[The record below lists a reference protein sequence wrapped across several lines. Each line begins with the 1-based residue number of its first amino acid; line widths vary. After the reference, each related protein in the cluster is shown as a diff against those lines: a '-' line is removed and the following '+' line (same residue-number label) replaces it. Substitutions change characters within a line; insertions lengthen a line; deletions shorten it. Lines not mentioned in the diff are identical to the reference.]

1 LKKEN
6 NDVTGA
12 YTVIQSKFAKII
24 VKKVW
29 KDTWYLSKLNDIDM
43 GSVSAE
49 KLLPWNSSKLL
60 PKRTLKKTTTR
71 TKSKRF
77 AAFNSS
83 PKETYIK
90 TLKYI
95 IGFTLCIKFY
105 FKSQKCYLPLTGT
118 FDWVGFL
125 FLWRGESPTPC
136 IIEAG
141 SQRQKSLHIADAGSR
156 YLPVVYI

>member
-1 LKKEN
+1 MFLRRI
-6 NDVTGA
+6 
-12 YTVIQSKFAKII
+12 IQSKFARNYS
-24 VKKVW
+24 KKVL
-29 KDTWYLSKLNDIDM
+29 KDTWYFSKLNDIDM

-49 KLLPWNSSKLL
+49 KLRLWNSSKLL
-60 PKRTLKKTTTR
+60 PKLTLKKTTTR

-77 AAFNSS
+77 AAFNPS

-90 TLKYI
+90 ILKYI
-95 IGFTLCIKFY
+95 LWFTPCINFY
-105 FKSQKCYLPLTGT
+105 FKSQICYLPLTGT